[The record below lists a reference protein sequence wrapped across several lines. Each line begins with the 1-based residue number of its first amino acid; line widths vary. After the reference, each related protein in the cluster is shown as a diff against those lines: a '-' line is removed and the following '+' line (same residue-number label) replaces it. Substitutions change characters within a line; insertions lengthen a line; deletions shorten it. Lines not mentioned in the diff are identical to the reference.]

1 MTTLIVEDSPEVA
14 TIIELSLRPTG
25 MKFVHV
31 ANGPQAL
38 EYLAR
43 ERPQLIILDIG
54 LPGMD
59 GWEVLDRMR
68 EHKHLSDIPIIVMT
82 AHADSDSRKT
92 GKLYMVDAYLTK
104 PVSPAVIRET
114 VERVMAVN

>member
-1 MTTLIVEDSPEVA
+1 MITLIVEDSPEVA

-25 MKFVHV
+25 MTFVHV
-31 ANGPQAL
+31 ENGPQAL
-38 EYLAR
+38 EYLSHQQ
-43 ERPQLIILDIG
+43 PNLIILDIG

-68 EHKHLSDIPIIVMT
+68 EQNLSNIPIIVMT
-82 AHADSDSRKT
+82 AHADSGSRKT

>member
-1 MTTLIVEDSPEVA
+1 MITLIIEDSPEVA

-25 MKFVHV
+25 MKFVH
-31 ANGPQAL
+31 AENGPLAL
-38 EYLAR
+38 DYLTH
-43 ERPQLIILDIG
+43 ERPDLIILDIG

-59 GWEVLDRMR
+59 GWEVLDRLR
-68 EHKHLSDIPIIVMT
+68 EQNLSDGVPIIVMT

-114 VERVMAVN
+114 VQKVMALS